1 MVVKMESISLEDNKW
16 MTRYESEKAGGDRG
30 SLLKEL
36 EEGQFRPGE
45 FHAQPPEI

>member
-1 MVVKMESISLEDNKW
+1 MVKTESISLEDNTW
-16 MTRYESEKAGGDRG
+16 MRRNENGKAQGGRG

-36 EEGQFRPGE
+36 EGGHLRPGE